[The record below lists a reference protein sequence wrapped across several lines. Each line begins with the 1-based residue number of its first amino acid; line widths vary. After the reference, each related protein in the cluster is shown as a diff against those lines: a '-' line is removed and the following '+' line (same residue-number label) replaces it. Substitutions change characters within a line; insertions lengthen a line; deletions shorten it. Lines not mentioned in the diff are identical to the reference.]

1 MGLGSVGH
9 GERGTGNRRR
19 DRPGRFPFPV
29 PGSLFP
35 LFLAVLCLT
44 RPAAA
49 QDSTQVSLEVKLA
62 TDTTANGGRDATVR
76 TRQLFADTPWLS
88 ALRQGL
94 PVRLQY
100 RLEVWRSRAGWFDVL
115 DHQVEWTVVVR
126 HEPLLDQFSVVRLI
140 PPNRVLQ
147 NRIATPGALA
157 ALLGSIYRFKVAPT
171 TEGQY
176 YYAASLDV
184 STLSDS
190 DLDDLQR
197 LLKGELGRGEG
208 QGQSLTQRAR
218 RLILRLAG
226 LPTLS
231 VQGRSESFGVR

>member
-1 MGLGSVGH
+1 MVARPAHRRAWPGEGRAAH
-9 GERGTGNRRR
+9 GAHDHSRVLPR
-19 DRPGRFPFPV
+19 V
-29 PGSLFP
+29 
-35 LFLAVLCLT
+35 LAVVLLLCCAA
-44 RPAAA
+44 RPARA
-49 QDSTQVSLEVKLA
+49 QDSTQVLLEVKLA
-62 TDTTANGGRDATVR
+62 ADTTPDGGRDATVR
-76 TRQLFADTPWLS
+76 TRNLFADTPWLS

-157 ALLGSIYRFKVAPT
+157 ALLGSIYRFKVAPES
-171 TEGQY
+171 EGQY

-197 LLKGELGRGEG
+197 LLKGELVHDDGK
-208 QGQSLTQRAR
+208 GQSLTQRAR

>member
-1 MGLGSVGH
+1 M
-9 GERGTGNRRR
+9 E
-19 DRPGRFPFPV
+19 
-29 PGSLFP
+29 
-35 LFLAVLCLT
+35 A
-44 RPAAA
+44 RPAHRRVWTGEGREARGGQHGSMVPHLAAAVALLLCSAARPALA
-49 QDSTQVSLEVKLA
+49 QDSTQVTLEVQLA

-115 DHQVEWTVVVR
+115 DHQEEWTVVVR
-126 HEPLLDQFSVVRLI
+126 HEPLLDQFSVVRLL

-147 NRIATPGALA
+147 NRIATQGALA
-157 ALLGSIYRFKVAPT
+157 ALLGSTYRFKVAPT

-197 LLKGELGRGEG
+197 LLKGELGRGES